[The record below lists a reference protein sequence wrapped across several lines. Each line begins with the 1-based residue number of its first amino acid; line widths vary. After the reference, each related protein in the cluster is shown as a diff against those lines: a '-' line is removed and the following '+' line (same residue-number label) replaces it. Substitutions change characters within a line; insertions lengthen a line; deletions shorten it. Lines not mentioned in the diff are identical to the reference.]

1 MAETIKRGTLLEPET
16 VTSIFSTVKGHS
28 SLAKLSGRDP
38 VSFNGNDYFVFSM
51 DDEADVIGESEA
63 KSAGSAKL
71 GKVTMRPL
79 KIEYGAR
86 FSDEFIYGTDE
97 KKLEV

>member
-71 GKVTMRPL
+71 GKVTML
-79 KIEYGAR
+79 SLIH
-86 FSDEFIYGTDE
+86 I
-97 KKLEV
+97 

>member
-63 KSAGSAKL
+63 KSAG
-71 GKVTMRPL
+71 G
-79 KIEYGAR
+79 G
-86 FSDEFIYGTDE
+86 
-97 KKLEV
+97 